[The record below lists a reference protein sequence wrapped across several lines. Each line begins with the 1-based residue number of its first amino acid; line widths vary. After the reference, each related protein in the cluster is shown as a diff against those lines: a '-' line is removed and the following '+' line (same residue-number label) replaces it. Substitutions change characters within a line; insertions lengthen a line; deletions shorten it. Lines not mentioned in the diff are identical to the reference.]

1 MPILDGSYKLPN
13 GQRALPFQMI
23 EVRKEPHL
31 VGCSKRTPSPFDHL
45 AIMAKMSF
53 VKNHDTSAKVSTPQR
68 QRNASRPAKASYTA
82 TEAKNEFGRLLEQ
95 AIQGTTVLITK
106 HDSPRAVLISIEH
119 FQTLQEAPQAKLN
132 TLTEQFD
139 TLLERMQS
147 PKARRGMAAAFGAN
161 NKQLGKVAVVA
172 ARKRGTASPSN
183 APTKKSAKSVVAAAR
198 KRA

>member
-1 MPILDGSYKLPN
+1 M
-13 GQRALPFQMI
+13 
-23 EVRKEPHL
+23 
-31 VGCSKRTPSPFDHL
+31 
-45 AIMAKMSF
+45 
-53 VKNHDTSAKVSTPQR
+53 KNHDTAEKIFKPQR
-68 QRNASRPAKASYTA
+68 QRNVSRDVNRSAAKASYTA

-106 HDSPRAVLISIEH
+106 HDSPRAVLISIDH

-139 TLLERMQS
+139 TLLERMQT

-172 ARKRGTASPSN
+172 ARKRRIASPSN
-183 APTKKSAKSVVAAAR
+183 APTKKSDKPVVAAAR

>member
-1 MPILDGSYKLPN
+1 
-13 GQRALPFQMI
+13 
-23 EVRKEPHL
+23 
-31 VGCSKRTPSPFDHL
+31 
-45 AIMAKMSF
+45 
-53 VKNHDTSAKVSTPQR
+53 VKNHDTAEKVSTPQR
-68 QRNASRPAKASYTA
+68 QRNVSRHENRGATKASYTA

-106 HDSPRAVLISIEH
+106 HDSPRAVLISIDH
-119 FQTLQEAPQAKLN
+119 FQALQDAPQAKLN

-172 ARKRGTASPSN
+172 ARKRRIASPSN
-183 APTKKSAKSVVAAAR
+183 APTKKSGKPVVAAAR

>member
-1 MPILDGSYKLPN
+1 M
-13 GQRALPFQMI
+13 
-23 EVRKEPHL
+23 
-31 VGCSKRTPSPFDHL
+31 
-45 AIMAKMSF
+45 
-53 VKNHDTSAKVSTPQR
+53 KNHDTAEKVITPQR
-68 QRNASRPAKASYTA
+68 QRNVSRPKNQGATKASYTA
-82 TEAKNEFGRLLEQ
+82 TEAKNEFGRVLEQ

-106 HDSPRAVLISIEH
+106 HDSPRAVLISIDH

-161 NKQLGKVAVVA
+161 NKQLGKAAVVA
-172 ARKRGTASPSN
+172 ARKRRIASPSN
-183 APTKKSAKSVVAAAR
+183 APAKKSGKSVVAAAR

>member
-1 MPILDGSYKLPN
+1 
-13 GQRALPFQMI
+13 
-23 EVRKEPHL
+23 
-31 VGCSKRTPSPFDHL
+31 
-45 AIMAKMSF
+45 MAKMPV
-53 VKNHDTSAKVSTPQR
+53 VKSSDTSDKALTPQSH
-68 QRNASRPAKASYTA
+68 RNVTRHAVKASYTA

-95 AIQGTTVLITK
+95 AIQGATVLITK
-106 HDSPRAVLISIEH
+106 HDSPRAVLISIDH

-161 NKQLGKVAVVA
+161 KKRLGRVAAVA
-172 ARKRGTASPSN
+172 ARKRGIAPPSN
-183 APTKKSAKSVVAAAR
+183 TPAKKSGKSVAPTSR

>member
-1 MPILDGSYKLPN
+1 M
-13 GQRALPFQMI
+13 
-23 EVRKEPHL
+23 
-31 VGCSKRTPSPFDHL
+31 
-45 AIMAKMSF
+45 
-53 VKNHDTSAKVSTPQR
+53 KNHGTTDKAFTRER
-68 QRNASRPAKASYTA
+68 QRNVSRHENRGATRASYTA

-106 HDSPRAVLISIEH
+106 HDSPRAVLISIDH

-147 PKARRGMAAAFGAN
+147 PKARRGMAAAFGADS
-161 NKQLGKVAVVA
+161 KQLGKAAVSA
-172 ARKRGTASPSN
+172 ARKRVGASPSN
-183 APTKKSAKSVVAAAR
+183 AVGKQLGKSVASTPR